1 MIIIKLI
8 QVFVTKPEQISV
20 LANHLPSLA
29 YTVAVTPQ
37 MPMNREVQSCGD
49 GVLAKCVATRCM
61 SNIKQG
67 LLRS

>member
-1 MIIIKLI
+1 M
-8 QVFVTKPEQISV
+8 PGSV

-29 YTVAVTPQ
+29 YTVAITPQ

-49 GVLAKCVATRCM
+49 GVLAKCVATRCI